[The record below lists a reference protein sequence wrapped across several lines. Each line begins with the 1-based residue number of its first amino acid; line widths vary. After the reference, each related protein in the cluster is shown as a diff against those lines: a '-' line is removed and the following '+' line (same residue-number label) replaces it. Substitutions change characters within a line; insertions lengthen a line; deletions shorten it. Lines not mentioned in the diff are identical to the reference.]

1 MSELNRILLALYRG
15 AADQPLDEFPEFALG
30 LLKEAVPFDS
40 AAWWISMRVSDRA
53 ATTHSVHLHREPPE
67 MVREWQAINNEDS
80 VLAQA
85 IKHPGSAVIFHPPTL
100 FAMPAKAAARDYAAR
115 FSHRNGIAVLLADRE
130 QRFVKGVSLYRAN
143 DCDHYRESERGLFE
157 LISPHLCEALKIN
170 RQFRLPNSEAHSPGF
185 ESRAIAV
192 VRNDGVIEHCGP
204 DFVALVRLEFSQ
216 WRPPCLPEALFDAL
230 RASGRLEYRGKVVA
244 LRGTAAGEV
253 MVLRICKLVDFNQLT
268 AREFEAASLFGSG
281 MSYKEIAREMGIA
294 PVTVRNFLQ
303 KTYAKL
309 QIGNKAALAAWL
321 RRELP

>member
-15 AADQPLDEFPEFALG
+15 AAEQPLDEFPEFALA

-67 MVREWQAINNEDS
+67 MVREWQAINHEDS

-85 IKHPGSAVIFHPPTL
+85 IRHPGSAVIFHPPTL
-100 FAMPAKAAARDYAAR
+100 FALPAKAAARDYAAR
-115 FSHRNGIAVLLADRE
+115 FSHRNGIALLLADRE

-143 DCDHYRESERGLFE
+143 DCDHYREGERSLFE
-157 LISPHLCEALKIN
+157 AISPHLCEALKIN
-170 RQFRLPNSEAHSPGF
+170 RQFRLPHSEARGL
-185 ESRAIAV
+185 EGRAIAV
-192 VRNDGVIEHCGP
+192 VRHDGVIEHCGP
-204 DFVALVRLEFSQ
+204 DFVTLVRLEFPQ
-216 WRPPCLPEALFDAL
+216 WRPPCLPKALFDAL
-230 RASGRLEYRGKVVA
+230 RASGRVEYRGKVVA

-253 MVLRICKLVDFNQLT
+253 MVLRICRLVDLHQLT
-268 AREFEAASLFGSG
+268 ARELEAASLFGGG
-281 MSYKEIAREMGIA
+281 MSYKEIARAMGIA

-303 KTYAKL
+303 KAYAKL
-309 QIGNKAALAAWL
+309 QIGNKAELAAWL